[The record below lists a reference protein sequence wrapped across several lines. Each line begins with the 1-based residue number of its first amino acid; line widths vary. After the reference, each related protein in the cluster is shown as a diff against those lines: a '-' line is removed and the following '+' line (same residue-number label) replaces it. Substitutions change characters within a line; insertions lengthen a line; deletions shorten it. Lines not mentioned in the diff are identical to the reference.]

1 MKNLILRFIF
11 PIIILVCVGL
21 FFVLIYN
28 TQHVNTIMGAILG
41 GLSYVLLLFTAK
53 KTIKK
58 L

>member
-11 PIIILVCVGL
+11 PIIVLLCVGL

-28 TQHVNTIMGAILG
+28 TKHVNTIMGAILG
-41 GLSYVLLLFTAK
+41 GLSYVLLLLTAK

>member
-11 PIIILVCVGL
+11 PIIILLCVGL

-28 TQHVNTIMGAILG
+28 TQHVNLIMGAILG

-58 L
+58 F